1 MGEELELKVA
11 ESVVEADVD
20 KLVDDN
26 GKTTDEKIESSLNY
40 ESLSDAE
47 KAAIDD
53 FNTKMDINDSTM
65 LLQYGAKAQAKISQ
79 FSDSV
84 LEDVKTKN
92 TGEVG
97 DLLAEL
103 VADIKSFDAD
113 VSGERKGLAKLF
125 HSAKHEVDRILAKY
139 SKVESNID
147 VIEKKLEQQKIQMLK
162 DIAIFDTMYE
172 KNLEYF
178 KEISLY
184 IIAGEKK
191 LKELRENEL
200 PKLVAKAK
208 ESGEQI
214 DAQKVND
221 LENALNRF
229 EKKLYDLK
237 TTRVIS
243 IQMAPQIRLLQN
255 NEAELVEKIQSSL
268 INTIPLWKNQ
278 MVIALG
284 ISNAKKALE
293 TQKAVTDLT
302 NDMLKKNSETL
313 KQGSIELAEQSERAV
328 VDIETL
334 QKTNKDLIE
343 TLDKVI
349 EIHENG
355 RIKRQAAEAELVNI
369 EKELKSKML
378 EINVKP
384 DAPTNK

>member
-113 VSGERKGLAKLF
+113 VSGERKGLAKIF

-147 VIEKKLEQQKIQMLK
+147 VIEKKLEQQKIQML
-162 DIAIFDTMYE
+162 
-172 KNLEYF
+172 
-178 KEISLY
+178 
-184 IIAGEKK
+184 
-191 LKELRENEL
+191 LK
-200 PKLVAKAK
+200 
-208 ESGEQI
+208 I
-214 DAQKVND
+214 T
-221 LENALNRF
+221 LN
-229 EKKLYDLK
+229 
-237 TTRVIS
+237 S
-243 IQMAPQIRLLQN
+243 IRKHYLQ
-255 NEAELVEKIQSSL
+255 LS
-268 INTIPLWKNQ
+268 
-278 MVIALG
+278 
-284 ISNAKKALE
+284 
-293 TQKAVTDLT
+293 
-302 NDMLKKNSETL
+302 
-313 KQGSIELAEQSERAV
+313 
-328 VDIETL
+328 
-334 QKTNKDLIE
+334 
-343 TLDKVI
+343 
-349 EIHENG
+349 
-355 RIKRQAAEAELVNI
+355 
-369 EKELKSKML
+369 
-378 EINVKP
+378 
-384 DAPTNK
+384 